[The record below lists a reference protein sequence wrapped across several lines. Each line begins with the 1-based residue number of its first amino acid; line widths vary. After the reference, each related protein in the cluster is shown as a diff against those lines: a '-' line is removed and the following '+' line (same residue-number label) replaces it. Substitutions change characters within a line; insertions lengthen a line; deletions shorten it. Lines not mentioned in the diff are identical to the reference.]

1 MGFILK
7 CIEIAV
13 GLGLG
18 LGLFLIIIFLIA
30 NLLSTGN
37 KK

>member
-1 MGFILK
+1 MEFILK

-13 GLGLG
+13 GLGFG
-18 LGLFLIIIFLIA
+18 VGLFLIIVYLVA
-30 NLLSTGN
+30 NLLSKAN